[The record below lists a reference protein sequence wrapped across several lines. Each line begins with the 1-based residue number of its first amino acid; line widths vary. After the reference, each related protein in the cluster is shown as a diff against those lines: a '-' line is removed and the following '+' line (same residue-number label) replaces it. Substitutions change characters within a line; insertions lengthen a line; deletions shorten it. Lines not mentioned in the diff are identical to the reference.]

1 MRIHCF
7 SFRFLWR
14 SIYAVPDF
22 LLYLNTHCLI
32 WKISLFPC
40 GFAVCCST
48 FHDSLNTYCPFQ
60 IFRWGF
66 TTSFRFP
73 WRSIACCSRYPCLL
87 EYSLSALKD
96 FLVSFWI
103 RCLLFHISWFLEY
116 LLPVPDIS
124 MTPSYF
130 LKDPL
135 PAAPDFLVYLNTH
148 CLLFKMSLNV
158 HFLSQILLI
167 SWKTHHLLQMLKVWV
182 RGGQSCCWH
191 IFVDIFVQSPW
202 HLNQFVDAIIFLD
215 FSLLVG

>member
-1 MRIHCF
+1 MFICMINVDEKLRKVHLMSLENHIFLQIFIH
-7 SFRFLWR
+7 
-14 SIYAVPDF
+14 
-22 LLYLNTHCLI
+22 
-32 WKISLFPC
+32 
-40 GFAVCCST
+40 G
-48 FHDSLNTYCPFQ
+48 DSLLFFQ
-60 IFRWGF
+60 IFLK
-66 TTSFRFP
+66 
-73 WRSIACCSRYPCLL
+73 IYLYCSRLPCLL

-182 RGGQSCCWH
+182 RGGQSSCWH

-202 HLNQFVDAIIFLD
+202 HLNQFVDAIKVLD
-215 FSLLVG
+215 FSFLTRLIGLIQKGVCIPLFQQ